1 MDRFEP
7 CTCRTSQVMKGD
19 RRDFMKGAALAV
31 TLAAS
36 PIPLAQASVRKVLV
50 IGSGLGFD
58 RAFASGA
65 AAGIT
70 SVNPASPDFHAALVE
85 QLRAGRGQ
93 LVLALVEPRL
103 ALLLEEAAMDSRFGI
118 RQRQAVQAP
127 LHEDQSAWAFNLGHT
142 LASGLPLISATS
154 AENQHG
160 ARLVA
165 LALR

>member
-1 MDRFEP
+1 MDRFQP
-7 CTCRTSQVMKGD
+7 CTGGTGQVMKGD

-31 TLAAS
+31 TLAAN
-36 PIPLAQASVRKVLV
+36 PIPLAQAAVRRVLV

-58 RAFASGA
+58 SAFASGA
-65 AAGIT
+65 AAGIA
-70 SVNPASPDFHAALVE
+70 SVNPSAPNFHAALVE

-93 LVLALVEPRL
+93 LVLALAEPRL
-103 ALLLEEAAMDSRFGI
+103 ALLLEEAAMDCRLGI
-118 RQRQAVQAP
+118 KQRQAVQAP
-127 LHEDQSAWAFNLGHT
+127 LHEDQSAWAFRLGHA

-154 AENQHG
+154 PENQHG